1 MKFNDWVSF
10 LSLIIALYILWAF
23 RQILLLVFAA
33 IVLSVA
39 LNSLVRRLVDKFEVS
54 RGRAVLM
61 ALSIVVVGGILFISL
76 VLPLFVQQFQELLRL
91 IPIGLQQLVDWV
103 NHTIENPPTW
113 VPPNPNLN
121 LVPNFS
127 ALLQQLGTLGSTAFG
142 NFLNFFSS
150 SAAILLQLL
159 LTIVL
164 TLMMLANPLA
174 YRRLFVRLFPSW
186 YRRRTDEILS
196 GCESALLCW
205 MGGVALNSL
214 FVATLSF
221 CGLLLFGIQYAFAH
235 AMIAGLFNFIPNIGP
250 ALSAIFPLTVA
261 LLDSPSKVFAVIAL
275 YVFIQ
280 NLESYWFSP
289 MMMQRQVAL
298 LPAATLIAQ
307 LFFAKFFG
315 PLGLILALP
324 MAVISKTWIEEAWIK
339 DVLDNRDKQTAIAPG
354 QTPTSFPEVA
364 FAGKIG
370 GTATRTSQVEE
381 STETDRD
388 RQPE

>member
-364 FAGKIG
+364 FAGEIG